1 MANLKIV
8 VERHEDGYVA
18 YPVGIRGVV
27 VGQGDTAEEAMDD
40 VKSAIAFHAE
50 TFGRDSIAGDS
61 PVLDAFIA
69 DAEVAI

>member
-1 MANLKIV
+1 MAHLKIV
-8 VERHEDGYVA
+8 VEKHEDGYVA

-27 VGQGDTAEEAMDD
+27 VGQGDTYEEAVDD

-50 TFGRDSIAGDS
+50 TFGKDALEGDS

-69 DAEVAI
+69 DEEVAI